1 MAVSDGNG
9 WVQCRCGS
17 RHWGR
22 FGAAG
27 LLLVHEPQHS
37 ESRGWRAPLLTGQAT
52 VLLQHRAVWSH
63 EGGTWGLPGGARDS
77 HEDIVTTALRETYEE
92 AQIDASSAALLGV
105 QVMTHGDWS
114 YTTVIMAAGQRADP
128 RGNSESISVR
138 WLPAA
143 DIDDLPLHPGFAT
156 SWPTL
161 RGPMVRLVVDVSNV
175 MGSRPDGWWRDRTL
189 AAQRLIDE
197 LADVVGVARTPDGA
211 LVTMVAAVVEGT
223 ATPVVSP
230 HPAVLVSE
238 AVIADVSIRRMIQ
251 PGDLVVTADADLR
264 RRVTEAGGDV
274 IGPQWLLKRIAELSG
289 R

>member
-1 MAVSDGNG
+1 M
-9 WVQCRCGS
+9 
-17 RHWGR
+17 
-22 FGAAG
+22 
-27 LLLVHEPQHS
+27 HEPQHS